1 MERAEAEALATFCFE
16 DPFAIIIIKLAASPS
31 SGISLKMILPCA
43 NSREL
48 FCLVPLKY
56 YEHFSSF
63 KSDPFQYRNICFI
76 LVHSEDGLRS
86 AKKTHQK

>member
-1 MERAEAEALATFCFE
+1 MERAEAEAVATFCFE

-48 FCLVPLKY
+48 FCLVPHDLSNI
-56 YEHFSSF
+56 SSF
-63 KSDPFQYRNICFI
+63 KADPFQ
-76 LVHSEDGLRS
+76 
-86 AKKTHQK
+86 